1 MSNETVAVF
10 LHVERESPDD
20 SSPQASDSGR
30 PVLVCGH
37 SLVENAWLL
46 GALSI
51 PEHGVVVHRSLKEA
65 AKVLERDPAAIALVE
80 ATVPRQSEVLEVFR
94 RLDVGCRRRV
104 LLIVWRPARRMVRA
118 FIEAGVGDFLTLP
131 APASEVLLRVEL
143 RAREAQRWIFA
154 EPSERAPVPPEV
166 SQLRQ
171 AIGPEM
177 IGVHLSDREFLLYDM
192 LAQRFG
198 TVVAR
203 AEILNRIWGRDSR
216 EAASSN
222 IVDVYVRYLRVKLA
236 RLAPSMVITTVRRV
250 GYVLE
255 RRPD

>member
-10 LHVERESPDD
+10 LHVERGSPDD
-20 SSPQASDSGR
+20 PSRRASGSGR
-30 PVLVCGH
+30 PVLVCGP

-46 GALSI
+46 GALSV

-65 AKVLERDPAAIALVE
+65 AKVLERDPAAIAIVE
-80 ATVPRQSEVLEVFR
+80 ATVPRQAEMLEVFR
-94 RLDVGCRRRV
+94 RLDHRCRRRV

-143 RAREAQRWIFA
+143 RAREAQRWIVA
-154 EPSERAPVPPEV
+154 EAPERPPVPPDV
-166 SQLRQ
+166 SQLRR
-171 AIGPEM
+171 AIGSEM
-177 IGVHLSDREFLLYDM
+177 IGIHLSDREFLLYD
-192 LAQRFG
+192 LLVQHFG
-198 TVVAR
+198 TVVPR
-203 AEILNRIWGRDSR
+203 AEILNRIWGRDSGD
-216 EAASSN
+216 AASSN

-250 GYVLE
+250 G
-255 RRPD
+255 